1 MKNLSIKEAAKAMGV
16 SEQFVRVGLQ
26 KGVFPFGSAVKIK
39 GSKFAYYISPYR
51 FSEYVGITIS
61 EETKEN

>member
-1 MKNLSIKEAAKAMGV
+1 MGV